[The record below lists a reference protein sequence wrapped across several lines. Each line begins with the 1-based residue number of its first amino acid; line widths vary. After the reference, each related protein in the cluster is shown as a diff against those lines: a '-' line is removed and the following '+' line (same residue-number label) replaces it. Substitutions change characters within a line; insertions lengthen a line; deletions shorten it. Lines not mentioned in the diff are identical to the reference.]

1 MDRNEEINKILGIKE
16 SYKAPET
23 LLKILLKNDDTTR
36 DVFIKMLELF
46 EKDISYDWF
55 HEYFQSEHADR
66 KNKKQDFTPMQA
78 GRLVHCLHFKTDGI
92 IYEPTCGTG
101 GLIINHFNL
110 VMKKYSPLTLKPS
123 ERFYICEELSDRAI
137 PFLIFNL
144 AVRGLDA
151 FVVQCDVLTRKATN
165 FYSICNINNDC
176 LDFSEVKKI
185 DNETAKKLL
194 EEQTSL
200 KYELGD

>member
-1 MDRNEEINKILGIKE
+1 MDRNEEINKILGISE
-16 SYKAPET
+16 SYKAPEV
-23 LLKILLKNDDTTR
+23 LLKILLKNDDTTKS
-36 DVFIKMLELF
+36 VFLKMLELF

-66 KNKKQDFTPMQA
+66 KNKKQDFTPMQV
-78 GRLVHCLHFKTDGI
+78 GRLVHSLHNTVDGL

-110 VMKKYSPLTLKPS
+110 VMEKYNPLTLNPMD
-123 ERFYICEELSDRAI
+123 RVYICEELSDRAI

-144 AVRGLDA
+144 AVRGVNA
-151 FVVQCDVLTRKATN
+151 FVIQCDVLTRKATN
-165 FYSICNINNDC
+165 FYSICNTKNDC
-176 LDFSEVKKI
+176 LDFSSIKQI
-185 DNETAKKLL
+185 DNETAKEIL
-194 EEQTSL
+194 EEKTTL